1 MVWSRSPM
9 VYAQILV
16 LLLVGISKTNGL
28 FLNTTGYGVPTRNI
42 SCFFIVDIYA
52 ILQYELNTTGTYQ
65 STNFS
70 STFNSGFCVYFNATL
85 TLRDGTVVNTDW
97 ASNLPEQFTYA
108 QYIRERC
115 SSGTFQPSITPI
127 GYATCTRLPYE
138 TSTSQICICST
149 PYCNVNYASCVAS
162 VQASLASPPPIL
174 PPFIPELTNI
184 ISCQSGYQGATF
196 ADYYHGTGWIY
207 NAYIPFNM
215 TAARADMSARSVVC
229 MLWVNSDNGDWY
241 QFASVYENYA
251 ADLYTMYLLRS
262 LPSTS
267 MYAESSTSVTLKI
280 SAAYYTNLTNFWN
293 INSYQLIRCICTTNN
308 CNRDLASC
316 AIGFNA
322 TFGNTSTTTGP
333 ITNQTTTSTAAT
345 TATTATTGPITNQT
359 TASTAATT
367 ATTGPITNQTPASIA
382 ATTAT
387 TQSPTNP
394 SSRSPRFFLQI

>member
-1 MVWSRSPM
+1 M

-28 FLNTTGYGVPTRNI
+28 FLNTTGYSVPTRNI
-42 SCFFIVDIYA
+42 SCFIKSDIYDV
-52 ILQYELNTTGTYQ
+52 LQSGLNTTGTYQ
-65 STNFS
+65 YANFS
-70 STFNSGFCVYFNATL
+70 STFDSGFCVYVGITL
-85 TLRDGTVVNTDW
+85 TLRDGTVVNTD
-97 ASNLPEQFTYA
+97 SSRHLPEQFTST

-138 TSTSQICICST
+138 TSTNQICICST

-174 PPFIPELTNI
+174 PSFIPELTNI

-196 ADYYHGTGWIY
+196 ADDYHGTGWIY
-207 NAYIPFNM
+207 NAYTSINM
-215 TAARADMSARSVVC
+215 TAVRADIFARSVVC
-229 MLWVNSDNGDWY
+229 ILWVNSDNGDWH
-241 QFASVYENYA
+241 QSASVYENYA
-251 ADLYTMYLLRS
+251 ELLSIMYVLKS
-262 LPSTS
+262 PPSTGR
-267 MYAESSTSVTLKI
+267 YAESSTSVTIKT
-280 SAAYYTNLTNFWN
+280 SGVYYTNLTNSSN
-293 INSYQLIRCICTTNN
+293 VNLYQSIMCICTTNN

-322 TFGNTSTTTGP
+322 TFGNTSTP
-333 ITNQTTTSTAAT
+333 ST
-345 TATTATTGPITNQT
+345 P
-359 TASTAATT
+359 STPS
-367 ATTGPITNQTPASIA
+367 TGPITNQTPASIA

>member
-1 MVWSRSPM
+1 M

-28 FLNTTGYGVPTRNI
+28 FPNTTGYGVPTRNI
-42 SCFFIVDIYA
+42 SCFFITDIYA
-52 ILQYELNTTGTYQ
+52 ALPYELNTTGIYQ
-65 STNFS
+65 YANFS
-70 STFNSGFCVYFNATL
+70 STFRSGFCVYYNITL
-85 TLRDGTVVNTDW
+85 TLRNGTVVNTGWSSYLSED
-97 ASNLPEQFTYA
+97 FTYT

-174 PPFIPELTNI
+174 PQFVPELTNI

-207 NAYIPFNM
+207 NEYIPINM
-215 TAARADMSARSVVC
+215 AAARADISARSVVC
-229 MLWVNSDNGDWY
+229 ILYVNSDNGDWY

-251 ADLYTMYLLRS
+251 LGLYIMYAQRS
-262 LPSTS
+262 LFSTG
-267 MYAESSTSVTLKI
+267 MYAESSTSVTVKI
-280 SAAYYTNLTNFWN
+280 PGVYYTNLTNLWN
-293 INSYQLIRCICTTNN
+293 ANLYQLIMCVCTTNN

-333 ITNQTTTSTAAT
+333 ITNQTTASTA
-345 TATTATTGPITNQT
+345 ATTGPITNQT
-359 TASTAATT
+359 TAS
-367 ATTGPITNQTPASIA
+367 IA
-382 ATTAT
+382 ATTTT
-387 TQSPTNP
+387 TQPPTSP